1 MVNYGIIKAHKGEN
15 MGLKIYNTLTRK
27 KEAFETLRQAQ
38 VSMYVCGVTVY
49 DYCHIGHARSAVLF
63 DIIYRYLRR
72 RQYDVTYVRNF
83 TDVDDKIINRANE
96 LQMDWKE
103 LAEKFIHE
111 FYVDMDALGVLR
123 PNHEP
128 KATEF
133 IPQIQDLIVRLI
145 DSGHAYQAEGDVMFS
160 VYSFQ
165 DYGKLSGKKI
175 DELMSGARVEVDEKK
190 RNPLDFAL
198 WKAAKPGEPSWD
210 SPWGPGRPGWHI
222 ECSAMSMFH
231 LGEQF
236 DIHGGGADL
245 AFPHHENEIAQ
256 SEGATGKP
264 LARYWIHNGFVNIR
278 SEKMSKSLGNV
289 LNIRDILKVVHPE
302 VLRLFLLTSH
312 YRSPLDYSESFIREQ
327 ASGLERLY
335 AAMTALDEL
344 MKSGGSQMEL
354 PEDLVGITERF
365 IEAMDDD
372 FNTPKAIAIL
382 FDSARAIN
390 RVSSTSSGPEEI
402 PTLELLT
409 RVREEI
415 KQLADNILGILREEP
430 AQYFEDMRRAG
441 VQQLDLTEDKIQQ
454 LIEERFAAR
463 KQKDFAKA
471 DAIRNDLASKG
482 ILLEDTA
489 KGTIW
494 KVKDA

>member
-1 MVNYGIIKAHKGEN
+1 

-27 KEAFETLRQAQ
+27 KESFETVVPRR
-38 VSMYVCGVTVY
+38 VGMYVCGVTVY

-63 DIIYRYLRR
+63 DIIYRYLRYR
-72 RQYDVTYVRNF
+72 GYEVTYVRNF

-96 LQMDWKE
+96 LQINWKE
-103 LAEKFIHE
+103 LAEKFIRE

-123 PNHEP
+123 PTHEP

-133 IPQIQDLIVRLI
+133 IGQIQQLIARLI
-145 DSGHAYQAEGDVMFS
+145 EGGYAYQAEGDVMFS
-160 VYSFQ
+160 VYSFGP
-165 DYGKLSGKKI
+165 YGKLSGKRT

-256 SEGATGKP
+256 SEAATGKP
-264 LARYWIHNGFVNIR
+264 FAKYWVHNGFVNIR

-289 LNIRDILKVVHPE
+289 LNIRDILKIVHPE

-312 YRSPLDYSESFIREQ
+312 YRSPLDYSESFIREE
-327 ASGLERLY
+327 AAALERLY
-335 AAMTALDEL
+335 AAMTGLDEL
-344 MKSGGSQMEL
+344 MNAGGSLAEL
-354 PEDLVGITERF
+354 PEELSGITEKF
-365 IEAMDDD
+365 AEAMDDD
-372 FNTPKAIAIL
+372 FNTPKGLAVL
-382 FDSARAIN
+382 F
-390 RVSSTSSGPEEI
+390 
-402 PTLELLT
+402 
-409 RVREEI
+409 
-415 KQLADNILGILREEP
+415 
-430 AQYFEDMRRAG
+430 
-441 VQQLDLTEDKIQQ
+441 
-454 LIEERFAAR
+454 
-463 KQKDFAKA
+463 
-471 DAIRNDLASKG
+471 
-482 ILLEDTA
+482 
-489 KGTIW
+489 
-494 KVKDA
+494 